1 MIAVSDER
9 RRLGRAARALIAIAV
24 ALAVVLAFG
33 AASAFG
39 AFNYESATIGV
50 GSLQEAP
57 ASAGN
62 PADRLK
68 LPTQSISAAD
78 DTAALA
84 TPTEQTAVTKV
95 EEQAPTASAAAAST
109 ASTATASTPAAST
122 AASASAPAAST
133 AAPAATE
140 QSSAQSSDAYGEWN
154 SARASWYYDEGSTAS
169 GEHNYYGI
177 AHKTLPFGTEVEIEY
192 NGNTIIAVVDDRGP
206 YVSGRSFDL
215 NQNCAAALGFGG
227 VGTIN
232 YRIKY

>member
-95 EEQAPTASAAAAST
+95 EEQAPAASAAAAST
-109 ASTATASTPAAST
+109 ASTASAST
-122 AASASAPAAST
+122 PAAST

-140 QSSAQSSDAYGEWN
+140 QSPAQSSDAYGEWN